1 MGNLVEGTPCEV
13 IVGHV
18 AHSRRFRVLPFVP
31 SEDLRSSGSSS
42 SSLFFLRNSKPVL
55 DAHFAPSRPH
65 CSCATTPLALPGFS
79 VCWFAAVE
87 LAAAGARCRHN
98 LFFGETAID
107 RASLCRIG
115 GEFLSA
121 LGWAVSDREIVS
133 NYLTRNLEW
142 WKRRPGRLV
151 FWL

>member
-98 LFFGETAID
+98 FWGDSNSSSVSVSHWRRVFECPGLGSFG
-107 RASLCRIG
+107 S
-115 GEFLSA
+115 
-121 LGWAVSDREIVS
+121 
-133 NYLTRNLEW
+133 RNCI
-142 WKRRPGRLV
+142 
-151 FWL
+151 